1 MSVHDGGVS
10 DDSSER
16 ADVAAWLEA
25 RGFRLSIS
33 DVDYSSEVCSSSW
46 GRKAPSQDHHTWVD
60 LLALDGRLIQRGYGS
75 GESATD
81 AMIRARDRYRQ
92 EQGD

>member
-1 MSVHDGGVS
+1 MSVHDGSIS
-10 DDSSER
+10 DDSSVS
-16 ADVAAWLEA
+16 ADFAAWFEA
-25 RGFRLSIS
+25 RGFRLSIG
-33 DVDYSSEVCSSSW
+33 DLDYSSEVRSSPW
-46 GRKAPSQDHHTWVD
+46 RRRAPLQDNHTWVD
-60 LLALDGRLIQRGYGS
+60 LSALDGRLIQRGYGS